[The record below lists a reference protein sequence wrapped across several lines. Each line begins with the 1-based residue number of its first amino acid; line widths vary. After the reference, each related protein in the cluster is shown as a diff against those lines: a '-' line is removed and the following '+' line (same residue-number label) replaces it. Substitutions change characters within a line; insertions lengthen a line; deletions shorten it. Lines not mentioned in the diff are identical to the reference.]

1 MEHQLTESKPD
12 NSSFEVQELRE
23 MNESLVQRITE
34 MESEQSIQLET
45 MGTIIAKNEELQREL
60 SILTRALELQDES
73 QSMQSRIE

>member
-1 MEHQLTESKPD
+1 M
-12 NSSFEVQELRE
+12 QELRE